1 MWRWLWLCCWLPL
14 QAAEPV
20 HLVSKHWP
28 GYTNADLSG
37 GYFEFVRLILPP
49 AEFNLQLEL
58 TGFSRAI
65 SLVQK
70 QQADLVLAVTAEDG
84 QHLLLSARPLDADE
98 VMMVS
103 QAGFR
108 LAAPLLQLTPAQ
120 LAELRL
126 GWDQGYNYG
135 AALGLNVTGYEVQD
149 ARQGLE
155 MLHKGRLQLY
165 LAEQADLAVP
175 AVQQLLQQLAL
186 QQQLLRQIPVY
197 VGFSKSERGHRLKK
211 QWDQQVELLLSTG
224 QLQQF
229 YQRYPELLLSAN

>member
-49 AEFNLQLEL
+49 AEVSLQVEL

-84 QHLLLSARPLDADE
+84 QHLLLSARPMDADTI
-98 VMMVS
+98 MMVS
-103 QAGFR
+103 RTGFD
-108 LAAPLLQLTPAQ
+108 LPGALGQLTPSQ
-120 LAELRL
+120 LAALRL

-135 AALGLNVTGYEVQD
+135 AALGLAVHGYEVQD

-155 MLHKGRLQLY
+155 MVHKGRLQLY

-186 QQQLLRQIPVY
+186 QQQPLGQIPVY
-197 VGFSKSERGHRLKK
+197 VGFSKSERGHRLKN

-229 YQRYPELLLSAN
+229 YQRYPELRLSAN

>member
-1 MWRWLWLCCWLPL
+1 MWRWFWLCCWLPL
-14 QAAEPV
+14 QAAEPI

-28 GYTNADLSG
+28 GYTNTDLSG
-37 GYFEFVRLILPP
+37 GYFELVRLILPP
-49 AEFNLQLEL
+49 SEVSLQLEL

-84 QHLLLSARPLDADE
+84 QHLLLSARPIDADE

-108 LAAPLLQLTPAQ
+108 LTAPLLQLTPAQ

-135 AALGLNVTGYEVQD
+135 AALGLSVTGYEVQD

-155 MLHKGRLQLY
+155 MVHKGRLQLY
-165 LAEQADLAVP
+165 LAEQSDLAVP

-186 QQQLLRQIPVY
+186 QQQLLTQLPVY
-197 VGFSKSERGHRLKK
+197 VGFSKSKRGHFLKN
-211 QWDQQVELLLSTG
+211 QWDQRVELLRQNG
-224 QLQQF
+224 QLVQF
-229 YQRYPELLLSAN
+229 YQRYPELVVN

>member
-1 MWRWLWLCCWLPL
+1 MWRWLWLLCWLPL

-37 GYFEFVRLILPP
+37 GYFELVRLILPP
-49 AEFNLQLEL
+49 AEVSLQVEL

-84 QHLLLSARPLDADE
+84 QHLLLSARPMDADQ

-108 LAAPLLQLTPAQ
+108 LPGPLLQLTPAQ

-135 AALGLNVTGYEVQD
+135 AALGLRVAGYEVQD

-155 MLHKGRLQLY
+155 MLSKGRLQLY
-165 LAEQADLAVP
+165 LAEQADLALP
-175 AVQQLLQQLAL
+175 AVQLLLRQLDL
-186 QQQLLRQIPVY
+186 QQQQLMQLPVY
-197 VGFSKSERGHRLKK
+197 AGFSKSERGHLLKK
-211 QWDQQVELLLSTG
+211 QWDQNVELLRKNG

-229 YQRYPELLLSAN
+229 YQRYPELLVSAD